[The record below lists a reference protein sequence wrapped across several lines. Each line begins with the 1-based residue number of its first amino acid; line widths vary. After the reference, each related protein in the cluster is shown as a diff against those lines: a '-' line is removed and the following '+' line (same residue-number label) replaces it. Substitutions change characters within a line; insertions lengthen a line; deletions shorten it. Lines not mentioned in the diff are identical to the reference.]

1 MNAPGCS
8 RSEPP
13 ARAAWPRAWHMPVQL
28 RTGSAC
34 SADLPALLQGRR
46 AVVLAFAQAEAL
58 GARQRLLPQAEWLY
72 VPDGLASLD
81 AARALSARLWPL
93 MDDQTALVALG
104 GGTVMD
110 LAKWL
115 RHRPALGFEALCEA
129 LREGRPAPGRKA
141 LLVLLPST
149 AGTGSEVSRSATLW
163 DLQVGSKLSLDPAW
177 ADAALVD
184 PDWTHSVPL
193 DVTLDSG
200 LDALAHALEA
210 LWNRQAQPLSDALAL
225 AAART
230 LLDELP
236 RLLRDPGHRGLRE
249 AICQAALQA
258 GMAMGQT
265 RSAIAHALSGTLTLQ
280 QRLPHGRACAHWL
293 PRAWRAAQ
301 GRCPALDARLHA
313 LLPGGAAALGAWL
326 DRLGVSFACIEP
338 EHADDAWQQALRSER
353 GRNFIAA
360 PQLA

>member
-1 MNAPGCS
+1 
-8 RSEPP
+8 
-13 ARAAWPRAWHMPVQL
+13 
-28 RTGSAC
+28 
-34 SADLPALLQGRR
+34 
-46 AVVLAFAQAEAL
+46 VVLAFAQAEAL

-163 DLQVGSKLSLDPAW
+163 DLQAGSKLSLDPAW

-225 AAART
+225 AAA
-230 LLDELP
+230 
-236 RLLRDPGHRGLRE
+236 
-249 AICQAALQA
+249 
-258 GMAMGQT
+258 
-265 RSAIAHALSGTLTLQ
+265 
-280 QRLPHGRACAHWL
+280 
-293 PRAWRAAQ
+293 
-301 GRCPALDARLHA
+301 
-313 LLPGGAAALGAWL
+313 LGAWL

-338 EHADDAWQQALRSER
+338 EHADDAWQQALRGER
-353 GRNFIAA
+353 VRNFIAA
-360 PQLA
+360 HAAGLRRDRH

>member
-34 SADLPALLQGRR
+34 SAELPALLQGRR

-163 DLQVGSKLSLDPAW
+163 DLQAADENSMDEEFVKAIAAVVKLEIAQHDEGDIERPGNPFKVRQ
-177 ADAALVD
+177 LVD
-184 PDWTHSVPL
+184 RIVVIEQIT
-193 DVTLDSG
+193 G
-200 LDALAHALEA
+200 
-210 LWNRQAQPLSDALAL
+210 
-225 AAART
+225 
-230 LLDELP
+230 
-236 RLLRDPGHRGLRE
+236 
-249 AICQAALQA
+249 
-258 GMAMGQT
+258 
-265 RSAIAHALSGTLTLQ
+265 RSAPSVQ
-280 QRLPHGRACAHWL
+280 FLP
-293 PRAWRAAQ
+293 PFV
-301 GRCPALDARLHA
+301 P
-313 LLPGGAAALGAWL
+313 
-326 DRLGVSFACIEP
+326 
-338 EHADDAWQQALRSER
+338 
-353 GRNFIAA
+353 
-360 PQLA
+360 

>member
-1 MNAPGCS
+1 
-8 RSEPP
+8 
-13 ARAAWPRAWHMPVQL
+13 
-28 RTGSAC
+28 
-34 SADLPALLQGRR
+34 
-46 AVVLAFAQAEAL
+46 VVLAFAQAEAL

-163 DLQVGSKLSLDPAW
+163 DLQAGSKLSLDPAW

-193 DVTLDSG
+193 DVTAGQRSG
-200 LDALAHALEA
+200 RAGACAGGPVEPPGAAPERCPGAGCGAHPA
-210 LWNRQAQPLSDALAL
+210 RR
-225 AAART
+225 AAAPVARSGSSR
-230 LLDELP
+230 P
-236 RLLRDPGHRGLRE
+236 ARGH
-249 AICQAALQA
+249 
-258 GMAMGQT
+258 
-265 RSAIAHALSGTLTLQ
+265 LS
-280 QRLPHGRACAHWL
+280 
-293 PRAWRAAQ
+293 
-301 GRCPALDARLHA
+301 
-313 LLPGGAAALGAWL
+313 GGAAGRHGDGADAQRHCPCAVRNPDPATAPAAWP
-326 DRLGVSFACIEP
+326 RLCPLVAARLAGRAGHAARRSTLRLARASTARRKQARRSAPGWIGWASILCLHRAGVHDAE
-338 EHADDAWQQALRSER
+338 AAWQPAL
-353 GRNFIAA
+353 A
-360 PQLA
+360 Q

>member
-177 ADAALVD
+177 ADAAGR
-184 PDWTHSVPL
+184 
-193 DVTLDSG
+193 SG
-200 LDALAHALEA
+200 LDA
-210 LWNRQAQPLSDALAL
+210 
-225 AAART
+225 
-230 LLDELP
+230 
-236 RLLRDPGHRGLRE
+236 
-249 AICQAALQA
+249 
-258 GMAMGQT
+258 
-265 RSAIAHALSGTLTLQ
+265 
-280 QRLPHGRACAHWL
+280 
-293 PRAWRAAQ
+293 
-301 GRCPALDARLHA
+301 
-313 LLPGGAAALGAWL
+313 
-326 DRLGVSFACIEP
+326 
-338 EHADDAWQQALRSER
+338 
-353 GRNFIAA
+353 
-360 PQLA
+360 